1 MGMSFYFI
9 RHGRTLFNAQHKVQG
24 WCDSPLVEEGVAA
37 ARAIGSKLAGI
48 EFAAAYASDKG
59 RTCQTL
65 AELLD
70 ARALARGERIATV
83 DPAGTFASSDGDP
96 SSRAGDDLATGADVS
111 PVSRAGADPIWPT
124 ASIGAP
130 DRAQGP
136 ASDHAEPLPSAS
148 PSTAG
153 AAIWLDALR
162 ASLSNQPT
170 PSVAGLPLR
179 TDWRLREWC
188 YGDLEMQTGEMLHR
202 RLTEGFG
209 EELSFAEENERLPET
224 ANNLARLD
232 RSGRAERFEDVER
245 RVRSFLSEIGDAALA
260 AGGGNVLAATH
271 AFTIRTLMYL
281 LDPARINDPLVIA
294 NGSLTRVDYDGNRF
308 ILRETGVLE
317 PRL

>member
-70 ARALARGERIATV
+70 ARALVRGERIAP
-83 DPAGTFASSDGDP
+83 DAPAGAFASSSGAP
-96 SSRAGDDLATGADVS
+96 SWRTNGS
-111 PVSRAGADPIWPT
+111 PASCAAADPIWPT

-162 ASLSNQPT
+162 ASLSDQPS

-224 ANNLARLD
+224 ADNLARLD

-294 NGSLTRVDYDGNRF
+294 NGSLTRVDYDGERF
-308 ILRETGVLE
+308 ILRETGALE